1 VSVFQLSEF
10 LSARPEP
17 LWQLVRQA
25 GVSSV
30 VAVLQGAEQEQR
42 MFASLEGGAT
52 SPPGDGAPWSE
63 ASIARDM
70 GVFADGGFDVVAIE
84 DTPPMDRIRL
94 GLPGRDEQ
102 IEQVITQLEAMGN
115 LGVRV
120 LCYNWMAVSSWAR
133 TSVAIPGRGGS
144 LVTGFSLADACALP
158 DLVPAGSVTPEQLW
172 NALEYFLAAVLPV
185 AEKAGVRLGM
195 HPDDPPLPV
204 VRNMPRIMNSF
215 DNYRRLLALSDSPS
229 NGVTFCQGNFALMGG
244 DVPALIREFA
254 GRIPFV
260 HFRNVEGTAEQ
271 FVETFH
277 DEGLLDMAACLRAY
291 NDIGFDGPLRPDHV
305 PTLYGEANARP
316 GYESLGRLFA
326 IGYIR
331 GLQQGLDGS

>member
-1 VSVFQLSEF
+1 MFQLSEF
-10 LSARPEP
+10 LAPRPEP
-17 LWQLVRQA
+17 LWQLVKQA
-25 GVSSV
+25 GVTNV

-42 MFASLEGGAT
+42 MFASLEGG
-52 SPPGDGAPWSE
+52 SIVPPGDGAPWSE
-63 ASIARDM
+63 ASIARDLAI
-70 GVFADGGFDVVAIE
+70 FTEGGFDVVAIE
-84 DTPPMDRIRL
+84 DTAPMDLIRL

-102 IEQVITQLEAMGN
+102 IEHVITQLEAMGN

-120 LCYNWMAVSSWAR
+120 LCYNWMAISSWAR

-144 LVTGFSLADACALP
+144 LVTGFSLAEASALP
-158 DLVPAGSVTPEQLW
+158 DLVPAGSVTSEQLW
-172 NALEYFLAAVLPV
+172 SALEYFLAAVLPV
-185 AEKAGVRLGM
+185 AEKAGVRMGM

-244 DVPALIREFA
+244 DVPALIREFE

-260 HFRNVEGTAEQ
+260 HFRNVEGTADN

-277 DEGLLDMAACLRAY
+277 DEGLLDMAECIRAY

-305 PTLYGEANARP
+305 PTMYGEANARP

-331 GLQQGLDGS
+331 GLQQGLA